1 MLTFSYLRSRDFG
14 LLAFFFAGFF
24 AAGAGVGFFPTG
36 RAFSSR
42 NTTSK
47 G

>member
-1 MLTFSYLRSRDFG
+1 MLTFSYLRIRDFG
-14 LLAFFFAGFF
+14 LLAFFVAGFF
-24 AAGAGVGFFPTG
+24 AAGAEVGFFTTG

-42 NTTSK
+42 NATSK